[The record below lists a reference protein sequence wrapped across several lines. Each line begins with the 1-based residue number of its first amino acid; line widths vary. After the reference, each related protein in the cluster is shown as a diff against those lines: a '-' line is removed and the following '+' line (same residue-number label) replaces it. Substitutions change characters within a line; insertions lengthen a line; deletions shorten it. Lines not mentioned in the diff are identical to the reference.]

1 MLYEIFYPLKE
12 IFFGFNLFKYITF
25 RTFSAIIT
33 SFVLVLILMPPFIKY
48 ISKLQFKQVERE
60 FGPESHLKKQGTPTM
75 GGLLFIS
82 VAILSSILWARINNI
97 YVILILIIMLGF
109 GLIGFLDDYTKKIR
123 KSHRGLSIF
132 QKYSLQ
138 LLFSIMFIT
147 PLLFI
152 PSFKPYFTKLFIPYT
167 NNLVLNL
174 PTWFM
179 FLFYIIVITGASNGV
194 NLTDGIDGL
203 ASGLAGIAF
212 SVYGIFAYLAG
223 NIVIANYLLIP
234 YIDRVGEVAVI
245 AGSIV
250 GALGGFLWYNAHP
263 AQIFMG
269 DTGALSLGAT
279 LGAISIITKQE
290 LLLIVVGMI
299 FVLETLSTALQI
311 IYYGF
316 TNGKR
321 IFKMAPLHHHFE
333 LSGWN
338 ETQVL
343 IRFWILG
350 IVFAL
355 IALASLK
362 IR

>member
-12 IFFGFNLFKYITF
+12 IFFGFNILKYITF
-25 RTFSAIIT
+25 RALSAALT
-33 SFVLVLILMPPFIKY
+33 SFVLVFILMPAFIKY
-48 ISKLQFKQVERE
+48 ISNLQFRQVERE

-82 VAILSSILWARINNI
+82 VAIVSSLLWARLNNT
-97 YVILILIIMLGF
+97 YVILVLVVMFCF
-109 GLIGFLDDYTKKIR
+109 GLVGFLDDYLKKIQ
-123 KSHRGLSIF
+123 KSHKGLSIV

-138 LLFSIMFIT
+138 LLFSAIFII
-147 PLLFI
+147 PLLYI

-167 NNLVLNL
+167 NNVVLTL
-174 PTWFM
+174 PVWFM
-179 FLFYIIVITGASNGV
+179 FLFYILVITGSSNGV

-212 SVYGIFAYLAG
+212 SVYGVFAYLAG
-223 NIVIANYLLIP
+223 NVVIANYLLIP
-234 YIDRVGEVAVI
+234 YIDKVGEVAVI
-245 AGSIV
+245 AGSVI

-263 AQIFMG
+263 AHIFMG
-269 DTGALSLGAT
+269 DTGALSIGAS

-290 LLLIVVGMI
+290 LLLVIVGMV
-299 FVLETLSTALQI
+299 FVLETLSTAIQI
-311 IYYGF
+311 TYFRLTG
-316 TNGKR
+316 GKR

-333 LSGWN
+333 LSGWS

-350 IVFAL
+350 IIFAL
-355 IALASLK
+355 IALTSLK